1 MTIVADQLRASTG
14 HQGSGNQVR
23 PPLRHGTLSRR
34 AQRVIP
40 RLAVP
45 VSTPS

>member
-1 MTIVADQLRASTG
+1 MTIAAGPLRASTG

-23 PPLRHGTLSRR
+23 PPLRHGTLSRT
-34 AQRVIP
+34 AQRVVP

-45 VSTPS
+45 LSTPS

>member
-1 MTIVADQLRASTG
+1 MTTAAGRLRPPAG
-14 HQGSGNQVR
+14 QQGSGDQVR
-23 PPLRHGTLSRR
+23 RPPRRGTLSRT

-45 VSTPS
+45 LGTPS